1 MVKQMVLVP
10 ELDFQR
16 LQQWEKSVP
25 QSSDILDSV
34 KRPNEKE
41 LVKIYSDMENV
52 LQDPSITEQEKCQNM
67 WSR

>member
-1 MVKQMVLVP
+1 MVKQMVLP